1 MNHKGIQLDKNLG
14 VYGVYTLLILLKALY
29 TIGNYSKQLLEYKFL
44 GNEHWRQLCW
54 YSHKHC
60 EKRLPLNLLFFS
72 HSNLSNRGVFSLHYS
87 LALFLWPI
95 EPKVLQVCYFMHY
108 LEHTKL
114 ENWSLTILPNV
125 SGAFLC
131 NDTRTYS
138 AWAFVATISFSDAMY
153 SWNCFYNYISSL
165 NIN

>member
-1 MNHKGIQLDKNLG
+1 MRDDFLLLCASVFVEVIFEEVIMVRLSPVKEEIPVNMFFVGLGLSGSHEGQKASGHEVNEPQGYTAGQNLG
-14 VYGVYTLLILLKALY
+14 VYGVYTLLILLKALD

-87 LALFLWPI
+87 LALFL
-95 EPKVLQVCYFMHY
+95 
-108 LEHTKL
+108 
-114 ENWSLTILPNV
+114 
-125 SGAFLC
+125 
-131 NDTRTYS
+131 
-138 AWAFVATISFSDAMY
+138 
-153 SWNCFYNYISSL
+153 
-165 NIN
+165 